1 MCRCQFQAT
10 FLPLKRDTTQ
20 FALWALSGIFAFIP
34 LLLAAVLACRR
45 NWSGGDLW
53 FLSQGSAT
61 VYPGKSARAHR
72 ELEKSQRR
80 NANGIF
86 CSCDIHT
93 SIYQAQKARRRSRL
107 LGGFAYCFWIDT
119 PSRAHTHILRA
130 ASGTAAFHYPSTAQ
144 LTHRESNFAGLR
156 VREFARPQSS

>member
-53 FLSQGSAT
+53 FLSQSSST

-72 ELEKSQRR
+72 ELEKKSKENCGRD
-80 NANGIF
+80 F
-86 CSCDIHT
+86 LFLY
-93 SIYQAQKARRRSRL
+93 IYIPRARRRSRL

-130 ASGTAAFHYPSTAQ
+130 TSRHCCVSLPI
-144 LTHRESNFAGLR
+144 HRTIGA
-156 VREFARPQSS
+156 PWK